1 MSFILEDGGHTVKV
15 VKEQPLKGAPR
26 EEGKAEEDPGAR
38 KCKCKKGDSKLKLK
52 KYTRGF

>member
-1 MSFILEDGGHTVKV
+1 MKV